1 MSSYFNLDIV
11 ESFDETSIPDLD
23 IVLLGALEKFMR
35 DGMSTVDF
43 PQFKKP
49 LIGASVNALTTAKM
63 LFGERAQYVDENTQ
77 KDSLKELSDS
87 CDGAIVFS
95 ASGGKHAPILAKE
108 FMNLGLETYVVT
120 CTNNSQAQEVVGIK
134 KTIITKKNRE
144 PYTYNTS
151 TYLGW
156 MFSGNQMNIDDVKS
170 LYDFIIHEVEP
181 SIPKNIHEYF
191 GYYLLVP
198 NYGGYVGNLFDVKF
212 EELFGT
218 LVPWQTHTFETSKH
232 AKTVIAP
239 QYCLAFGDGELP
251 VHVYPETTF
260 RVPLPRNCTNAHL
273 MAIGYYVIGKIQK
286 GKHPYFKESLKSYVL
301 ENKKKGEFAQAIN
314 LIVE

>member
-1 MSSYFNLDIV
+1 MSRFNNLQIM
-11 ESFDETSIPDLD
+11 ESFDENSIPNLD

-35 DGMSTVDF
+35 DGVSSIEF
-43 PQFKKP
+43 PKFERP
-49 LIGASVNALTTAKM
+49 LVGASVNALTTAKI
-63 LFGERAQYVDENTQ
+63 LLGNNAVYVDENTE
-77 KDSLKELSDS
+77 DSDIEKLAST

-95 ASGGKHAPILAKE
+95 ASGGKHAPILAKK
-108 FMNLGLETYVVT
+108 FQNFNLDTYAMT
-120 CTNNSQAQEVVGIK
+120 CASGSQVEEVVGVD
-134 KTIITKKNRE
+134 KTIITGKNRE

-156 MFSGNQMNIDDVKS
+156 ALAGEGASVDKVRG
-170 LYDFIIHEVEP
+170 LYDFILKVVDP

-198 NYGGYVGNLFDVKF
+198 NNSGFVGNLFNVKY

-218 LVPWQTHTFETSKH
+218 LVPWQTHTYETSKH

-251 VHVYPETTF
+251 VHVYDENTF
-260 RVPLPRNCTNAHL
+260 RIPLPENFTQADL

-286 GKHPYFKESLKSYVL
+286 GKHPYFKDSIKSYI
-301 ENKKKGEFAQAIN
+301 EGNKKKGEFAQAITI
-314 LIVE
+314 IVE

>member
-1 MSSYFNLDIV
+1 MSQYSNLEIM
-11 ESFDETSIPDLD
+11 EHFDENSIPDLD
-23 IVLLGALEKFMR
+23 VVLLGALEKFMR
-35 DGMSTVDF
+35 DGLSEIEF
-43 PQFKKP
+43 PSFDKP

-63 LFGERAQYVDENTQ
+63 LFGERAQYVDENTLRE
-77 KDSLKELSDS
+77 DVESLAKQ

-95 ASGGKHAPILAKE
+95 ASGGKHAPILAKQFQE
-108 FMNLGLETYVVT
+108 LGLDTYAVT
-120 CTNNSQAQEVVGIK
+120 CTNGSQVEGVVGRE
-134 KTIITKKNRE
+134 KTIVTKKNRE

-156 MFSGNQMNIDDVKS
+156 MFSGVSMDVQDVKE
-170 LYDFIIHEVEP
+170 LYDFILKEVDP
-181 SIPKNIHEYF
+181 VIPKNIHEHF

-198 NYGGYVGNLFDVKF
+198 NTAGYVGNLFDVKF

-218 LVPWQTHTFETSKH
+218 LVPWQTHTFETSMH

-239 QYCLAFGDGELP
+239 QYCLAFGEGELP
-251 VHVYPETTF
+251 VHVYEENTF
-260 RVPLPRNCTNAHL
+260 RVPLPENFTNAHV
-273 MAIGYYVIGKIQK
+273 MAIGYYVIGKIQR
-286 GKHPYFKESLKSYVL
+286 GKHPYFKESLKSYIL